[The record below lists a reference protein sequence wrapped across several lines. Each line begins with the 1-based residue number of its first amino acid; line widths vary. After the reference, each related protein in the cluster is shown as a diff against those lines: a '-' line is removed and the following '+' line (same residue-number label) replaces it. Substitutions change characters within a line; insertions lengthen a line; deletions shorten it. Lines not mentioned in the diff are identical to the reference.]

1 MKRIQRVVFLPI
13 LVAVS
18 LACPPFASAEEKI
31 IGPGEYKGIIVNEGS
46 QAYRVSPIK
55 AGQTLQVLLA
65 QEWAAEKTGKVKLTL
80 ETAEGAKLAEAA
92 LDCPDRGPVALEWT
106 SNSEPKPAV
115 YSVRIQGID
124 GTSPAEVLG
133 QYNLEVLLWDQNDG
147 NASTD
152 APESYEKALALPV
165 TEPGTY
171 LFEECF
177 ISGTADVYDIYKI
190 SLRPNHFLTLRAVPL
205 QWKGTG
211 KGQVRCEFFQFLN
224 KGLRRMKEGQIPV
237 SQTAPFVVKIFH
249 PRVRTEP
256 KPATFYLL
264 VKMEGGSSLV
274 YSIEAEVR
282 EGR

>member
-1 MKRIQRVVFLPI
+1 MKRIPQIIFLPLLISVI
-13 LVAVS
+13 LAWSSS
-18 LACPPFASAEEKI
+18 LSAEEKT
-31 IGPGEYKGIIVNEGS
+31 IGPGEYKGVLVNEGS

-65 QEWAAEKTGKVKLTL
+65 QEWTAEKTGKVKVIL
-80 ETAEGAKLAEAA
+80 ETAEGAKLAQAT
-92 LDCPDRGPVALEWT
+92 LDLPDPGPVSLEWT
-106 SNSEPKPAV
+106 SNSEPKPAM
-115 YSVRIQGID
+115 YSVRIQGTE

-133 QYNLEVLLWDQNDG
+133 PYNLEVRLWDQNDG
-147 NASTD
+147 NSGTD
-152 APESYEKALALPV
+152 APESYEKALPLPIS
-165 TEPGTY
+165 EPGAY

-190 SLRPNHFLTLRAVPL
+190 SLRPNHSLSLRAVPL

-211 KGQVRCEFFQFLN
+211 KGGVRWEFFQLLN
-224 KGLRRMKEGQIPV
+224 KSLRRMKEGQNPL

-249 PRVRTEP
+249 SRVKADP

-264 VKMEGGSSLV
+264 VKMEGDSSLV
-274 YSIEAEVR
+274 YSLQANVK